1 MKYVNL
7 FLMTGLSFVSMYVLM
22 YLMVNNFDN
31 VYHNLNQVYMA
42 GLMTIPMLIIEL
54 FLMKSM
60 YTNKKF
66 NTLILLGSL
75 SLFFVLIF
83 FIRNQTAI
91 SDREFLKSMIP
102 HHAAA
107 LLMCE
112 SAQLQDPELKKLC
125 ENILATQQSEIN
137 FMKEKLKQQ

>member
-1 MKYVNL
+1 
-7 FLMTGLSFVSMYVLM
+7 
-22 YLMVNNFDN
+22 MVNNFDN